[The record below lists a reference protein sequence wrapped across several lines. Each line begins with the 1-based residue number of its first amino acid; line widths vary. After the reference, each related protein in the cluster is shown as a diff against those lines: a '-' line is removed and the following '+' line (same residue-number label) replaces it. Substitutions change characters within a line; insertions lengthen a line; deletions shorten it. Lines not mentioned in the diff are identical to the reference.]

1 MTDESWEERVRLRR
15 LQIDRL
21 GLIYD
26 SETLGPKEPQ
36 GCENISEC
44 GAYMCE
50 LGAGHADSLHK
61 SLSTGGSWETGEP
74 VVHSSERVAMNV
86 EDWIQVDEDEKEIRL
101 VLPEGWRTSILAAD
115 SGLALEANVAP
126 SVPPN
131 PPLLCLV
138 TAKRVAVPT

>member
-1 MTDESWEERVRLRR
+1 MPEPVWDF
-15 LQIDRL
+15 QYDREQ
-21 GLIYD
+21 GV
-26 SETLGPKEPQ
+26 SSGPW
-36 GCENISEC
+36 GCEDISEC

-50 LGAGHADSLHK
+50 LVRCHPDLLHK

-86 EDWIQVDEDEKEIRL
+86 NDWIQVDEGEKEIRL

-115 SGLALEANVAP
+115 SGLALKANVAP

-131 PPLLCLV
+131 PPMLCLV
-138 TAKRVAVPT
+138 TAKREAPAPVLT